1 MYIYRHNIYTFF
13 LLHQNGSLMGS
24 WCDPKCS
31 HGCGRPSSWVENG
44 GLAVAIKLPWRL
56 TFFGPHGLMD
66 SQILIH
72 VLCIYLCVFYIWIFL
87 SIYILY
93 IFDFLIYI
101 YIHIHILFRMHGLAA
116 YVFIYVCFLILCCF
130 FCSTGGCY
138 CWSISICD
146 SQGNLRCHALGKAW
160 YRSMAAWGPFDMY
173 SH

>member
-1 MYIYRHNIYTFF
+1 M
-13 LLHQNGSLMGS
+13 HQNGSLMGS

-56 TFFGPHGLMD
+56 TFLGLMGWWIHRFWYMYYVFIYVFFIFEF
-66 SQILIH
+66 IL
-72 VLCIYLCVFYIWIFL
+72 VFRLYTYLIFNL
-87 SIYILY
+87 I
-93 IFDFLIYI
+93 LIYI
-101 YIHIHILFRMHGLAA
+101 YIHILFRMHGLAA
-116 YVFIYVCFLILCCF
+116 YVFIYVFFLILCCF
-130 FCSTGGCY
+130 FCSTGGRY